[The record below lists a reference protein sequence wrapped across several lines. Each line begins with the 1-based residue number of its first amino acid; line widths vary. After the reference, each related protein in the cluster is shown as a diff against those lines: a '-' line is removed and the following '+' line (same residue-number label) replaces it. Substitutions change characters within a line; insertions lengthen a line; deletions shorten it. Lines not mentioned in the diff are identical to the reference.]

1 MVWLMTKEYILD
13 GSKITSLEAFY
24 DQVSE
29 GLIPDTY
36 WGRNLDAFNDIL
48 RGGFGT
54 PEEGFVLRWTHS
66 EVSRTNLS
74 HTETIRQ
81 LERLLE
87 SCHPSGRAHFQ
98 TDLIRARTGQGSTVF
113 DWLIKIILIHGASGE
128 EAQDNVKL
136 VLE

>member
-1 MVWLMTKEYILD
+1 MVRLMTKEYILD

-29 GLIPDTY
+29 VLIPDTY
-36 WGRNLDAFNDIL
+36 WGNNLDAFNDIL

-66 EVSRTNLS
+66 EVSRKNLS
-74 HTETIRQ
+74 HLETIRQ
-81 LERLLE
+81 LEKLLE
-87 SCHPSGRAHFQ
+87 SCHPSGEARFRN
-98 TDLIRARTGQGSTVF
+98 DLIRARQGQGSTVF
-113 DWLIKIILIHGASGE
+113 DWLIEIFRIHGAWGD
-128 EAQDNVKL
+128 EAQHHVRL

>member
-1 MVWLMTKEYILD
+1 MTKEYILD

-29 GLIPDTY
+29 RLIPDAY
-36 WGRNLDAFNDIL
+36 WGRNLDAFNDIM

-54 PEEGFVLRWTHS
+54 PEGGFVLRWSHS

-74 HTETIRQ
+74 HPETVRQ
-81 LERLLE
+81 LEKRLE
-87 SCHPSGRAHFQ
+87 RCHPSNREFVRA
-98 TDLIRARTGQGSTVF
+98 DLIRAQKGQGTTVF
-113 DWLIKIILIHGASGE
+113 DWLIEIIQIHGVGGD
-128 EAQDNVKL
+128 EAEDNVKL